1 MLVLTRRSNQSIVIG
16 TDVVITVLEIHGDS
30 VRIGVDA
37 PRSVQVHRSEVFEA
51 VQEANRAAA
60 QQGKPALGALGDAAA
75 GLRKRQAPEPPKAP
89 TPAT

>member
-37 PRSVQVHRSEVFEA
+37 PRSIQVHRSEVFEA

-60 QQGKPALGALGDAAA
+60 SQGKPALEGLGGAAA
-75 GLRKRQAPEPPKAP
+75 GLRSRQPVEKQADDEKKP
-89 TPAT
+89 

>member
-16 TDVVITVLEIHGDS
+16 TDVTITVLEIHGDS

-60 QQGKPALGALGDAAA
+60 TQGKPPLESLGGSAAE
-75 GLRKRQAPEPPKAP
+75 LRNRQNVDREQGNASS
-89 TPAT
+89 

>member
-37 PRSVQVHRSEVFEA
+37 PLSVQVHRSEVFEA

-60 QQGKPALGALGDAAA
+60 GPAGSERGD
-75 GLRKRQAPEPPKAP
+75 RQADGERPEP
-89 TPAT
+89 